1 MKEIWLRNNLSKDTT
16 EILCAAYVIS
26 LVPVQFILDA
36 HSEFA
41 LLAAK
46 NEECKNFA
54 HEVMQIISKMGSKI
68 SIVDKTLPTYNNVFQ
83 ISEKQ
88 FDLVKKSK
96 SPGQLVENLDDL
108 LTERQKTKTKSEFC
122 KIMEDTIHKLQDVP
136 RLTAKA
142 AFKIMHDKVNKIF
155 KPTKLPPLARL
166 RRINVDSPAEIEES
180 NVEATPETQT
190 KEMEDAEEAEGVI
203 VAEITIPSDIISDP
217 TDVFLPIDALHLSQ
231 ISVDSYIDTITTD
244 PENGFLSEDAIN
256 VNQITFNNEIR
267 RIINFDNLE
276 MIIDEN
282 TEKETDEN
290 EENSNGSEINQQL
303 TSQQELIAAE
313 NSENKQKEADEEN
326 YQKSNQQKS
335 TDVMNSK
342 YKNHKHNRKPTWRS
356 TSYKLKNFYKVQIP
370 QWQLNPNQPRWQP
383 SPNHPRW
390 QPYTQHPRWQPYP
403 QQLRWQPYPHHSQ
416 GNLHTHY
423 RRARK

>member
-1 MKEIWLRNNLSKDTT
+1 
-16 EILCAAYVIS
+16 
-26 LVPVQFILDA
+26 
-36 HSEFA
+36 
-41 LLAAK
+41 
-46 NEECKNFA
+46 
-54 HEVMQIISKMGSKI
+54 
-68 SIVDKTLPTYNNVFQ
+68 
-83 ISEKQ
+83 
-88 FDLVKKSK
+88 
-96 SPGQLVENLDDL
+96 
-108 LTERQKTKTKSEFC
+108 
-122 KIMEDTIHKLQDVP
+122 
-136 RLTAKA
+136 
-142 AFKIMHDKVNKIF
+142 MHDKVNKIF

-313 NSENKQKEADEEN
+313 NSERLINFDNLGMVIGEDTEKETDENEEN
-326 YQKSNQQKS
+326 SNGSEINQQL
-335 TDVMNSK
+335 
-342 YKNHKHNRKPTWRS
+342 
-356 TSYKLKNFYKVQIP
+356 TS
-370 QWQLNPNQPRWQP
+370 
-383 SPNHPRW
+383 
-390 QPYTQHPRWQPYP
+390 
-403 QQLRWQPYPHHSQ
+403 QQELIAAEN
-416 GNLHTHY
+416 G
-423 RRARK
+423 K